1 MRKST
6 YYIELDIE
14 RREAQGC
21 MSVRQGES
29 GRRLVIAL
37 MSGGHPYDPGEG
49 CYAVL
54 AGTKPDGAALFNG
67 CTLSRGRVT
76 YELTAQTTAAAGP
89 PTRCSAAP
97 SLWKAG

>member
-54 AGTKPDGAALFNG
+54 AGTKPDGTPDYQWGDFVTREQLAAI
-67 CTLSRGRVT
+67 
-76 YELTAQTTAAAGP
+76 
-89 PTRCSAAP
+89 
-97 SLWKAG
+97 LWRLMGGK